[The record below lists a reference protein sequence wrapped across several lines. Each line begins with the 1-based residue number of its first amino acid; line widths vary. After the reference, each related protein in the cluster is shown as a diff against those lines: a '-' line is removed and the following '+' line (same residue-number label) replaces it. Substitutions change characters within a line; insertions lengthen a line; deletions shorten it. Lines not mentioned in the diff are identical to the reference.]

1 MGKQELSK
9 AALIRVSWAAIVF
22 GMFVALLSALS
33 ALGPQSPGFG
43 WRQMLGVIIGLF
55 SVLFGYRWRRQAGNS
70 G

>member
-9 AALIRVSWAAIVF
+9 AALIRISWATMIFGIIV
-22 GMFVALLSALS
+22 VLLSCLS

-55 SVLFGYRWRRQAGNS
+55 SVFFGYRWRRQAGNS